1 MLGKLLK
8 YDFKASYRYLLV
20 CYCVYI
26 VLTVGFVL
34 SVKGVDTAS
43 GVPGMILAFA
53 FISLTFLWI
62 GSIIGLVILT
72 YILVIR
78 RFYVNLVRDE
88 GYLTLTLPVST
99 RMHMLSKLLSGL
111 CFIVL
116 TAVVLMAGMM
126 IVAAGLGGANV
137 WEELAQALRDFF
149 ETFESFYGALFFVNS
164 VLNFIRGILLIY
176 FSICVGQMFAKHK
189 IWGAIGAYLGL
200 LIVLELFVF
209 IGSLL
214 FGIYGGLNG
223 IVRWFYGS
231 STWGNTIYIIAQI
244 LVYFFLGAWILEK
257 RANLE

>member
-34 SVKGVDTAS
+34 SVKGADVTP
-43 GVPGMILAFA
+43 GVPGMILAFG
-53 FISLTFLWI
+53 FLSLAILWA
-62 GSIIGLVILT
+62 GSIIGLFILT

-78 RFYVNLVRDE
+78 RFYMNLVRDE

-116 TAVVLMAGMM
+116 TFVVFMAGMA

-137 WEELAQALRDFF
+137 WEEVSRGIRDFF
-149 ETFESFYGALFFVNS
+149 ETFTSFYGTLFFVNS

-176 FSICVGQMFAKHK
+176 FSICVGQMFARHK
-189 IWGAIGAYLGL
+189 IWGAIGTYLGL

-209 IGSLL
+209 IGSLV
-214 FGIYGGLNG
+214 FGLYGGLSG
-223 IVRWFYGS
+223 LFRWMYSG
-231 STWGNTIYIIAQI
+231 STWLNTLYIIAQI